1 MSDQDE
7 ARRASVQASQI
18 VGDIRADIV
27 AGRLDAGQRIPTRV
41 QIEKR
46 FQASP
51 VTVQRA
57 LDALTEEG
65 FVVSRGRQG
74 TFVTEMPPH
83 RHRWALVFPLNPHV
97 SGWNR
102 YFAGLLRESQKA
114 ILATETL
121 TPVYLVRE
129 HDGNQHYARD
139 VARLV
144 ADLTCGRLAGC
155 IYTTPMFMKDKALQ
169 SSPRPSVIL
178 CGAIDSVEPAVV
190 NGGDWVELALSLLQT
205 AGRRRLAYIGTVAT
219 ARQLERRAEHIASH
233 GMILHRHWS
242 IGINPDTQAVPLA
255 RDIVRLLL
263 DRPGAERPDGLMVGD
278 DNLLEAVLQGIK
290 EVGLSTPRDL
300 TVIAHANHPEPDQP
314 AMPCIRLGLDLR
326 HMLRAAL
333 ELAMAVRDG
342 GKPKPVVLQPV
353 TEPELG

>member
-18 VGDIRADIV
+18 AEDLRGDIV

-57 LDALTEEG
+57 LDTLTEEG

-74 TFVTEMPPH
+74 TFVAERPPH

-97 SGWNR
+97 NGWNR
-102 YFAGLLRESQKA
+102 YFAGLLRESQKSL
-114 ILATETL
+114 LATETL
-121 TPVYLVRE
+121 TPVFLVRE
-129 HDGNQHYARD
+129 GNQHYARD

-155 IYTTPMFMKDKALQ
+155 IYTLPMFMKNEALQ
-169 SSPRPSVIL
+169 SSPRPSVTL
-178 CGAIDSVEPAVV
+178 CGAIDSVQPAVV

-205 AGRRRLAYIGTVAT
+205 AGRRRLAYIGSVPT
-219 ARQLERRAEHIASH
+219 ARQLERHAEHIASH
-233 GMILHRHWS
+233 GMTLHRHWS
-242 IGINPDTQAVPLA
+242 IGINPDAQAVPLA

-278 DNLLEAVLQGIK
+278 DNLLEAALQGIK
-290 EVGLSTPRDL
+290 ELGLSTPRDL

-326 HMLRAAL
+326 QMLRAGL
-333 ELAMAVRDG
+333 GLAMAVRDG

-353 TEPELG
+353 TEPELR